1 MIKKGLKSLTVIV
14 VIAVIAIILGFT
26 SFYTVKEGSVAI
38 IERFGK
44 VIGVKEPGLHF
55 KLPFA
60 DKKTTIVTREQTIKF
75 GGDEEFA
82 PIRVSTK
89 DMQTIGVDLT
99 VSNITTDPMKVYKS
113 FVGRQLYSML
123 LPRIKD
129 SVQTNVSKYT
139 IEEFVSK
146 RATLADD
153 IFNDIKKKTEKYGI
167 VITNVSITNHRFSE
181 VYRNAVEE
189 KKAAE
194 QAVETEKALQKKKI
208 VEQESKI
215 KLAELKV
222 KERELE
228 AKANKVETES
238 ITPELL
244 NKWFLEKWDGKMPA
258 VTGSNGGFVLPS
270 NIFQKEVEKKQIQE
284 GKNKGKLQHP

>member
-1 MIKKGLKSLTVIV
+1 MTQKSIKALITTAVIV
-14 VIAVIAIILGFT
+14 LLAIILAFT

-38 IERFGK
+38 IERFGR

-258 VTGSNGGFVLPS
+258 VTGGNGGFVLPS

-284 GKNKGKLQHP
+284 GEK

>member
-1 MIKKGLKSLTVIV
+1 MIQKSIKTLIVTAVIV
-14 VIAVIAIILGFT
+14 LLAIILAFT

-38 IERFGK
+38 VERFGK

-258 VTGSNGGFVLPS
+258 VTGNNGGFVLPS

-284 GKNKGKLQHP
+284 GEK

>member
-1 MIKKGLKSLTVIV
+1 
-14 VIAVIAIILGFT
+14 
-26 SFYTVKEGSVAI
+26 
-38 IERFGK
+38 
-44 VIGVKEPGLHF
+44 
-55 KLPFA
+55 
-60 DKKTTIVTREQTIKF
+60 
-75 GGDEEFA
+75 
-82 PIRVSTK
+82 
-89 DMQTIGVDLT
+89 MQTIGVDLT
-99 VSNITTDPMKVYKS
+99 VSNITVDPMKVYTS

-146 RATLADD
+146 RATLAND

-270 NIFQKEVEKKQIQE
+270 NIFQKEIEKKQIQE
-284 GKNKGKLQHP
+284 EEK

>member
-1 MIKKGLKSLTVIV
+1 MTQKSIKALITTAVIV
-14 VIAVIAIILGFT
+14 LLAIILAFT

-38 IERFGK
+38 VERFGR

-258 VTGSNGGFVLPS
+258 VTGGNGGFVLPS
-270 NIFQKEVEKKQIQE
+270 NIFQKEIEKKQIQE
-284 GKNKGKLQHP
+284 EEK

>member
-1 MIKKGLKSLTVIV
+1 M
-14 VIAVIAIILGFT
+14 
-26 SFYTVKEGSVAI
+26 
-38 IERFGK
+38 
-44 VIGVKEPGLHF
+44 
-55 KLPFA
+55 
-60 DKKTTIVTREQTIKF
+60 D
-75 GGDEEFA
+75 
-82 PIRVSTK
+82 
-89 DMQTIGVDLT
+89 
-99 VSNITTDPMKVYKS
+99 
-113 FVGRQLYSML
+113 
-123 LPRIKD
+123 
-129 SVQTNVSKYT
+129 
-139 IEEFVSK
+139 
-146 RATLADD
+146 
-153 IFNDIKKKTEKYGI
+153 
-167 VITNVSITNHRFSE
+167 
-181 VYRNAVEE
+181 RNAVEE

-258 VTGSNGGFVLPS
+258 VTGGNGGFVLPS

-284 GKNKGKLQHP
+284 GEK

>member
-1 MIKKGLKSLTVIV
+1 MIKKGIKSLTVIV

-38 IERFGK
+38 VERFGK

-270 NIFQKEVEKKQIQE
+270 NIFQKEIEKKQIQE
-284 GKNKGKLQHP
+284 DEK

>member
-1 MIKKGLKSLTVIV
+1 MIKKGIKALTVT
-14 VIAVIAIILGFT
+14 AVIALLAIILVFT
-26 SFYTVKEGSVAI
+26 SFYTVKQGSVAV

-75 GGDEEFA
+75 GEGEEFA
-82 PIRVSTK
+82 PLRVSTK

-99 VSNITTDPMKVYKS
+99 VSNITTDPMKVYTS

-129 SVQTNVSKYT
+129 SVQTNISKYT

-146 RATLADD
+146 RATLAND

-258 VTGSNGGFVLPS
+258 VTSGNGGFVLPS
-270 NIFQKEVEKKQIQE
+270 NIFKEEVKKQE
-284 GKNKGKLQHP
+284 KVEEK

>member
-1 MIKKGLKSLTVIV
+1 MIKKGIKALTVT
-14 VIAVIAIILGFT
+14 AVIALLAIILAFT
-26 SFYTVKEGSVAI
+26 SFYTVKQGSVAI
-38 IERFGK
+38 VERFGK

-99 VSNITTDPMKVYKS
+99 VSNITVDPMKVYTS

-146 RATLADD
+146 RATLAND

-270 NIFQKEVEKKQIQE
+270 NIFQKEIEKKQIQE
-284 GKNKGKLQHP
+284 EEK

>member
-1 MIKKGLKSLTVIV
+1 MIKKGIKSLTVIV

-38 IERFGK
+38 VERFGK

-270 NIFQKEVEKKQIQE
+270 NIFQKEIEKKQIQE
-284 GKNKGKLQHP
+284 EEK

>member
-1 MIKKGLKSLTVIV
+1 MIKKGIKALTVV
-14 VIAVIAIILGFT
+14 AVIAVIAIILAFT

-89 DMQTIGVDLT
+89 DMQSIGVDLT

-270 NIFQKEVEKKQIQE
+270 NIFQKEIEKKQIQE
-284 GKNKGKLQHP
+284 EEK

>member
-1 MIKKGLKSLTVIV
+1 MIKKGIKALTVT
-14 VIAVIAIILGFT
+14 AVIALLAIILAFT
-26 SFYTVKEGSVAI
+26 SFYTVKQGSVAI
-38 IERFGK
+38 VERFGK

-99 VSNITTDPMKVYKS
+99 VSNITVDPMKVYTS

-146 RATLADD
+146 RATLAND

-228 AKANKVETES
+228 AKANRVETES

-270 NIFQKEVEKKQIQE
+270 NIFQKEIEKKQIQE
-284 GKNKGKLQHP
+284 EEK

>member
-1 MIKKGLKSLTVIV
+1 MIKKGIKSLTVIV

-38 IERFGK
+38 VERFGK

-270 NIFQKEVEKKQIQE
+270 NIFQKETKKQEQQTQQE
-284 GKNKGKLQHP
+284 EK

>member
-1 MIKKGLKSLTVIV
+1 MTQKSIKALITTAVIV
-14 VIAVIAIILGFT
+14 LLAIILAFT

-38 IERFGK
+38 VERFGK

-284 GKNKGKLQHP
+284 EEK

>member
-1 MIKKGLKSLTVIV
+1 MTQKSIKALITTAVIV
-14 VIAVIAIILGFT
+14 LLAIILAFT

-38 IERFGK
+38 VERFGR

-270 NIFQKEVEKKQIQE
+270 NIFQKEIEKKQEQQTQQE
-284 GKNKGKLQHP
+284 EK

>member
-1 MIKKGLKSLTVIV
+1 MIKKGIKSLTVIV

-38 IERFGK
+38 VERFGK

-258 VTGSNGGFVLPS
+258 VTGGNGGFVLPS

-284 GKNKGKLQHP
+284 GEK

>member
-1 MIKKGLKSLTVIV
+1 MIKKGIKALTVVAVIV
-14 VIAVIAIILGFT
+14 VVAIILAFT

-38 IERFGK
+38 VERFGK
-44 VIGVKEPGLHF
+44 VVGVKEPGLHF

-89 DMQTIGVDLT
+89 DMQSIGVDLT

-129 SVQTNVSKYT
+129 SVQTNISKYT

-258 VTGSNGGFVLPS
+258 VTGGNGGFVLPS

-284 GKNKGKLQHP
+284 GEK

>member
-1 MIKKGLKSLTVIV
+1 MIKKGIKALTVT
-14 VIAVIAIILGFT
+14 AVIALLAIILAFT
-26 SFYTVKEGSVAI
+26 SFYTVKQGSVAVV
-38 IERFGK
+38 ERFGK

-99 VSNITTDPMKVYKS
+99 VSNITVDPMKVYTS

-146 RATLADD
+146 RATLAND

-270 NIFQKEVEKKQIQE
+270 NIFQKEIEKKQIQE
-284 GKNKGKLQHP
+284 EEK

>member
-1 MIKKGLKSLTVIV
+1 MIKKGIKALTVVAVIV
-14 VIAVIAIILGFT
+14 VVAIILAFT

-38 IERFGK
+38 VERFGK
-44 VIGVKEPGLHF
+44 VVGVKEPGLHF

-270 NIFQKEVEKKQIQE
+270 NIFQKEIEKKQIQE
-284 GKNKGKLQHP
+284 EEK